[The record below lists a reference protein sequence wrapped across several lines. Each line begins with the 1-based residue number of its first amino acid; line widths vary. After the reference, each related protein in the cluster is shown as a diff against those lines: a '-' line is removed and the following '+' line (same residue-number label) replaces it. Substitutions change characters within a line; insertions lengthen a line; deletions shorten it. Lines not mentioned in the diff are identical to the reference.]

1 MDTSS
6 LTQARDL
13 TSPAIGI
20 PSSPAVR
27 SAAWSQLS
35 LWLRS
40 RTRLLVALTVSA
52 IALAVA
58 WLWFG
63 AEAVRPLLYVLPCAA
78 MMAVCM
84 KGHGPSGAAPSN
96 TGTSP

>member
-13 TSPAIGI
+13 TSQAIKT

-27 SAAWSQLS
+27 SAAWGQFS

-40 RTRLLVALTVSA
+40 RTRLLMALTVLA
-52 IALAVA
+52 FALAAA

-63 AEAVRPLLYVLPCAA
+63 AEAARPLLYVLPCAA

-84 KGHGPSGAAPSN
+84 KGHRASGDTPSN
-96 TGTSP
+96 TSTST

>member
-1 MDTSS
+1 MDTPN
-6 LTQARDL
+6 LTKAGDL
-13 TSPAIGI
+13 TSPAI

-27 SAAWSQLS
+27 TAARGQLS

-40 RTRLLVALTVSA
+40 RTRLLMALTVSVM
-52 IALAVA
+52 ALAAA

-63 AEAVRPLLYVLPCAA
+63 VEAVRPLLYVLPCAA

-84 KGHGPSGAAPSN
+84 KGHGTDTTSSN
-96 TGTSP
+96 TNPSP